1 VAERQIVGV
10 GGGGDTPDQNRA
22 LLRHILSLTGKER
35 PRVLH
40 VPTAVG
46 DAAESIV
53 QHYERVGGLCEL
65 SHLRFFPWPPDNLRE
80 LVLAQDAV
88 SVGGGNPANMFAIW
102 RVHGFDGIL
111 REAWESGVLLYGVS
125 AGMVCWFEAC
135 ITDSF
140 GPQLEGMR
148 DGLGFLAGS
157 ACPHYDGEPLRR
169 PRYRALV
176 DGGFPEGIAAEDGV
190 GLHFVGSEL
199 REVVTCRPGA
209 TAYRVTRER
218 DEPLEAREL
227 V

>member
-1 VAERQIVGV
+1 MAERQIVGV
-10 GGGGDTPDQNRA
+10 GGGGDTPEQNQA

-53 QHYERVGGLCEL
+53 QHYERLGDLCEL
-65 SHLRFFPWPPDNLRE
+65 SHLRFFPWPPSDLRE
-80 LVLAQDAV
+80 LTLAQDAI

-135 ITDSF
+135 ISDSF
-140 GPQLEGMR
+140 GPQLEGMH

-157 ACPHYDGEPLRR
+157 ACPHYDGEPDRR
-169 PRYRALV
+169 PTYTRLV
-176 DGGFPEGIAAEDGV
+176 GEGILPPGYAADDDAAF
-190 GLHFVGSEL
+190 HFQGREL
-199 REVVTCRPGA
+199 REVVSQREGA
-209 TAYRVTRER
+209 RGYRVTAEGE
-218 DEPLEAREL
+218 EPIEPRLL
-227 V
+227 